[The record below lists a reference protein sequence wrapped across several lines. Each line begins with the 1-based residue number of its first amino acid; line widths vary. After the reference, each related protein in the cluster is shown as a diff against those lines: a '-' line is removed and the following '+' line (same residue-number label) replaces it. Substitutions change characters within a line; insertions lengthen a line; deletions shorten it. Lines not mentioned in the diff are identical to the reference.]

1 VSLDT
6 LNKTFF
12 VLIMWYRASLKHDR
26 TSIQGL
32 SQPDGNHKHAGVGRL
47 VTLNKSRPL
56 SEIITTLATY
66 LGDPP
71 SMMVATPQTSDEPAS
86 RPITTIAICAGSGG
100 AVFGKLKQSVDLLIT
115 GELVHH
121 EVLAVIEQGGSAIC
135 LNHSNSERA
144 YLGAV
149 MKGLLQAEIEKVW
162 KEARE
167 ANEDNTG
174 RGWEAD
180 SVSVEVSQADRDPFG
195 YVVKSA

>member
-1 VSLDT
+1 
-6 LNKTFF
+6 
-12 VLIMWYRASLKHDR
+12 
-26 TSIQGL
+26 
-32 SQPDGNHKHAGVGRL
+32 
-47 VTLNKSRPL
+47 
-56 SEIITTLATY
+56 
-66 LGDPP
+66 
-71 SMMVATPQTSDEPAS
+71 MVATPQTSNEPAS

-100 AVFGKLKQSVDLLIT
+100 SVFGKLKQPVDLLIT

-149 MKGLLQAEIEKVW
+149 MKGLLQAEVEKVW

-167 ANEDNTG
+167 ANEEKSG
-174 RGWEAD
+174 QGWDGE
-180 SVSVEVSQADRDPFG
+180 SVAVDVSHADRDPFG